1 MKSRHAVIAMLVF
14 LAGVTAG
21 LAAPKNIQPDVYRA
35 KSKQEAAR
43 ALLEAARVQAGKGSW
58 ERIAVGR
65 VYYLAG
71 MKKEGQTIFDEVLA
85 KKPEWSDKFRIAR
98 VYAEAKEWSKA
109 KPIFEDY
116 VKANPKDDKG
126 IAQIG
131 AYYLLNGDRAS
142 AEDLFEKSFKLES
155 ELWSTVDAAGAYL
168 GIPPQP

>member
-1 MKSRHAVIAMLVF
+1 MKTRHAVIALLVF
-14 LAGVTAG
+14 LAGVTAV
-21 LAAPKNIQPDVYRA
+21 LAAKNIQPGVYRT
-35 KSKQEAAR
+35 KSKQDAAK
-43 ALLEAARVQAGKGSW
+43 ALLEEARIQAGKGSW

-71 MKKEGQTIFDEVLA
+71 MKKEGQAIFDEVLA

-109 KPIFEDY
+109 KPMFDDY

-131 AYYLLNGDRAS
+131 AYYLLNGDRAT